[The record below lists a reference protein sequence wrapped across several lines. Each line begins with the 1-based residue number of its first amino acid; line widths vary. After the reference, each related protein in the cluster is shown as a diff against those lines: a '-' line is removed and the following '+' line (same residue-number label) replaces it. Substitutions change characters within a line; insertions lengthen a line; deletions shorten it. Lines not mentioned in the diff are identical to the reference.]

1 MEVRNKQL
9 CDDHQASMHTCLTVI
24 DPSACTRR
32 AFHASYVKTE
42 GVGDDAGFC
51 GTAILTT

>member
-32 AFHASYVKTE
+32 AFHASYVKTK
-42 GVGDDAGFC
+42 GVGDDAAFC